1 MKITAVRPVL
11 VTVPEPWEHGMR
23 PSTYGFVRVETD
35 AGIVGFGETYIAWYN
50 PEVVPPL
57 VEHYGNAIM
66 GEDPL
71 AINTLWRRM
80 MVKSLRW
87 GPMGPGISVLGAIE
101 IALWDI
107 LGKVANLPVY
117 QLLGGPRP
125 RFPPLLHEHR
135 PRRSRG
141 PPTSCW
147 GRAIR
152 PSRWRTSARCCKR
165 PTSRSRT
172 SSIRSAPRSR
182 RCGRCSETGWT

>member
-57 VEHYGNAIM
+57 VEHFGNVVM
-66 GEDPL
+66 GENPL
-71 AINTLWRRM
+71 AINSLWRKM

-87 GPMGPGISVLGAIE
+87 GPMGPAISVLGAVE

-107 LGKVANLPVY
+107 LGRWQIYPSTSCWVA
-117 QLLGGPRP
+117 
-125 RFPPLLHEHR
+125 
-135 PRRSRG
+135 SRTIPSAATRASRAPTKR
-141 PPTSCW
+141 PPTSC
-147 GRAIR
+147 
-152 PSRWRTSARCCKR
+152 
-165 PTSRSRT
+165 
-172 SSIRSAPRSR
+172 
-182 RCGRCSETGWT
+182 